1 MPAGSLLLVVALIL
15 AALPSPACTGR
26 AESSREVES
35 TAAGEAENPHK
46 GDTPEQITESAE
58 SMESRESRESA
69 PRFREITLPEGT
81 ELVVRTSSRIS
92 TKTNQPGQN
101 FTAVLERPL
110 VEEDWVVARKG
121 AKAEGV
127 ITECDPG
134 GRVKGVARLAVTLHS
149 LALTDGRVVDIQTS
163 TIGRR
168 ARTTKK
174 KDAQKIGIGAGI
186 GAAIGAI
193 AGGGKGAAIG
203 AAVGGGGGTGLVL
216 ATHGEPASIP
226 SESRLTFRLTE
237 PITVPR

>member
-1 MPAGSLLLVVALIL
+1 MPAGSLLLVIALIFP
-15 AALPSPACTGR
+15 ALFSPGCSGR
-26 AESSREVES
+26 AESGREVES
-35 TAAGEAENPHK
+35 TRAGEAENPEK
-46 GDTPEQITESAE
+46 AEALEETAESA
-58 SMESRESRESA
+58 ESA

-81 ELVVRTSSRIS
+81 EVLVRTSSRIS
-92 TKTNQPGQN
+92 TKNNQPGQN

-110 VEEDWVVARKG
+110 VQEDWVVARKG
-121 AKAEGV
+121 AVAQGV

-134 GRVKGVARLAVTLHS
+134 GRVKGVAHLAVKLHS
-149 LALTDGRVVDIQTS
+149 LSLTDGRVADIETS
-163 TIGRR
+163 SIARR

-226 SESRLTFRLTE
+226 SESKLTFRLAE
-237 PITVPR
+237 PLTVLREE